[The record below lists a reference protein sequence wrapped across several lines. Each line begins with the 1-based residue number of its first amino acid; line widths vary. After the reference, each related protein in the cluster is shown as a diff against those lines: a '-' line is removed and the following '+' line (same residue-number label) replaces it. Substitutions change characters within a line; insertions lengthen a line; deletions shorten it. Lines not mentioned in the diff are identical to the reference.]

1 MSYENTLGE
10 QSLQLAMAVA
20 NSGKEIRHINLALL
34 NELVNELKCG
44 KNNDGVVTALS
55 DSAIEQ
61 LRTVLQTVSSQTFNQ
76 AVPMIKNIMEKLNSV
91 VNPDIPVAY
100 SQYDCV
106 PIIFGDLWDTQL
118 VTEMVEYGKTTA
130 PDATSF
136 AGMIK
141 SVDDE
146 AFADLVALTETG
158 LGQFDD
164 QVRALMGQFDEA
176 QIRSLFNYAVL
187 DGALP
192 ALNPVSNMID
202 SANGLLGFNAWLLLA
217 LWARRLH
224 TMAPT
229 SSDMSLSRYQACCL
243 NLEKQAH
250 AAMAS
255 IAEHRRSHAEAGRLI
270 VKAEQNKVYVLN
282 DLYVTYLAEGGTVEA
297 IMGVITSRDKFGQSI
312 SLIKDIKESQ
322 ANLETAWARHIQA
335 SKLAS
340 GQQSNALA
348 RRQFAVIME
357 ETAKWHYGDDE
368 GKVLPVN
375 QGAYASAMDRIE
387 EVMNKL
393 PSDFVKD
400 CHTHV
405 FDAVAYV
412 FYPKSDVAR
421 LLGNLREVGDIK
433 DSGLSA
439 EEIRVIANLHF
450 VGDWLADI
458 IALGDHGHG
467 TLQYTNELFPVSI
480 ANKQDGEMGL
490 EALNWAD
497 AAKIGAGLAILA
509 IVGFGV
515 YKLITAMNKKGDVA
529 QKGSET
535 IETATKA
542 IDGKEKDLTD
552 LEKAIKDAIDESI
565 PDAAPELKALFEE
578 AIKVGL
584 EVPPSLE
591 EQPEVV
597 EVTPV
602 VVKGNLDE
610 VNVTS
615 QEAVK
620 TEVPVEPQV
629 ISPVAQS
636 TSENKGKVWKGTA
649 ENVVDFLGKK
659 EQLPAGVLKVLLG
672 GKDNF
677 EPFSEV
683 TKSVEEFTDSMDE
696 GALGFY
702 GKDNLVSE
710 IQRLKEDYSAKG
722 DKSVKDIEKLVSE
735 FDKELNFD
743 IVHSFNQFSKLMDNI
758 VKHGNGSHGLTT
770 FTMGDI
776 PRMLEANEG
785 EFNSLEAT
793 VKQALDNMERNSK
806 LHLNSIVKDKEQ
818 LTVFDY
824 VANGAFSPASRVGE
838 GIKYSANLIKNM
850 EIGKRLEDTKKKL
863 QGLIDKTQGDQEEL
877 KEVTEGMRWAFD
889 KVERDPR
896 QVNRL
901 LEASKSLRDANAKML
916 ELGIDV
922 LVTRMESVF
931 GAQKVYMRCL
941 KAVEKHNEARKRGY
955 MALVKNG
962 NRE

>member
-44 KNNDGVVTALS
+44 KNNDGMVTVLS

-176 QIRSLFNYAVL
+176 QIRNLFTYAVL
-187 DGALP
+187 DGTLP
-192 ALNPVSNMID
+192 ALNPASNMTD

-312 SLIKDIKESQ
+312 SLIKDIKENQ

-421 LLGNLREVGDIK
+421 LLSNLREVGDIK

-439 EEIRVIANLHF
+439 EEVRVIANLHF

-467 TLQYTNELFPVSI
+467 ALQYTNELFPVSI

-490 EALNWAD
+490 EGLSV
-497 AAKIGAGLAILA
+497 KQGAA
-509 IVGFGV
+509 IVGGIALV
-515 YKLITAMNKKGDVA
+515 AIIGYAAYKMLNKGKSTVDKLDKASTSTADAIEKAEEAVA
-529 QKGSET
+529 EAVKEEPAKRMVKCRDLYNNEGIRHRLENIPLNHLEAIAKGSDFHPDKNIKSSISLIISLHESFQVFET
-535 IETATKA
+535 MANSIKSGGDDKTIVDKIIQTKQKVM
-542 IDGKEKDLTD
+542 DGLKDSIGKLF
-552 LEKAIKDAIDESI
+552 KDITGNTLPQVSS
-565 PDAAPELKALFEE
+565 FEE
-578 AIKVGL
+578 AIEKGDKLVTEVQERFIALKPTEEDVKRLFDNDHEVNIQKLMSVLIPARKLLRGEMKTKISDITKVMNGDGDG
-584 EVPPSLE
+584 EPQSVKDLE
-591 EQPEVV
+591 EYR
-597 EVTPV
+597 
-602 VVKGNLDE
+602 N
-610 VNVTS
+610 
-615 QEAVK
+615 
-620 TEVPVEPQV
+620 
-629 ISPVAQS
+629 
-636 TSENKGKVWKGTA
+636 
-649 ENVVDFLGKK
+649 
-659 EQLPAGVLKVLLG
+659 VLKERNPEQF
-672 GKDNF
+672 D
-677 EPFSEV
+677 
-683 TKSVEEFTDSMDE
+683 
-696 GALGFY
+696 
-702 GKDNLVSE
+702 
-710 IQRLKEDYSAKG
+710 RLKELDDEDENDVQSGFMDAVIKITTMTTIFDLSSIKAISG
-722 DKSVKDIEKLVSE
+722 VCWAAMKLEK
-735 FDKELNFD
+735 
-743 IVHSFNQFSKLMDNI
+743 
-758 VKHGNGSHGLTT
+758 T
-770 FTMGDI
+770 
-776 PRMLEANEG
+776 A
-785 EFNSLEAT
+785 A
-793 VKQALDNMERNSK
+793 
-806 LHLNSIVKDKEQ
+806 
-818 LTVFDY
+818 
-824 VANGAFSPASRVGE
+824 
-838 GIKYSANLIKNM
+838 
-850 EIGKRLEDTKKKL
+850 
-863 QGLIDKTQGDQEEL
+863 
-877 KEVTEGMRWAFD
+877 
-889 KVERDPR
+889 
-896 QVNRL
+896 
-901 LEASKSLRDANAKML
+901 
-916 ELGIDV
+916 
-922 LVTRMESVF
+922 
-931 GAQKVYMRCL
+931 
-941 KAVEKHNEARKRGY
+941 
-955 MALVKNG
+955 
-962 NRE
+962 